1 MKRIFTLAVA
11 VLMTTLLLAADR
23 RPTVI
28 LNSSRNFEIVIDGR
42 SIVTNGRTI
51 TLDRLNSGR
60 HTIRVFELRR
70 NFRGRIQKRLV
81 SQSTFRLRNQDLLIR
96 VNNRGE
102 ILTKESRNRRMFN
115 DRDYRGNDRDRDF
128 DREFNEEFGWR
139 RD

>member
-23 RPTVI
+23 GPTVI
-28 LNSSRNFEIVIDGR
+28 LNSSKNFEIVIDGR
-42 SIVTNGRTI
+42 SFVANGRTI

-70 NFRGRIQKRLV
+70 GFRGNVQKRLV
-81 SQSTFRLRNQDLLIR
+81 SQSSFRLRNQDLLIR
-96 VNNRGE
+96 VNNKGE
-102 ILTKESRNRRMFN
+102 ILTKESRNRRMYN
-115 DRDYRGNDRDRDF
+115 DQDYRSSDRDRDF
-128 DREFNEEFGWR
+128 DRDFRDEHGWR